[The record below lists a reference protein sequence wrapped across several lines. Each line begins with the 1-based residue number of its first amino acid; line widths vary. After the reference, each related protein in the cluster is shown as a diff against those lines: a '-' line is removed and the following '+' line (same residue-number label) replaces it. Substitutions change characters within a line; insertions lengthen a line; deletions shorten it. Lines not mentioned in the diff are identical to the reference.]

1 MLFDIKMISMKEKTK
16 SIFNPKYQKLISEI
30 IRLRNERGL
39 TQRELA
45 KLCGVS
51 HCYIG
56 RVETH
61 ERRLDLIETIDILKV
76 LGVSKKEILK
86 TIEKLI

>member
-1 MLFDIKMISMKEKTK
+1 MLFDIKMIPMKDKTK
-16 SIFNPKYQKLISEI
+16 SIFNPKYQKLISDI
-30 IRLRNERGL
+30 VKLRNEHGL

-61 ERRLDLIETIDILKV
+61 ERRLDLIETIDILKI
-76 LGVSKKEILK
+76 LGLSKKEILK
-86 TIEKLI
+86 IIEDLI

>member
-1 MLFDIKMISMKEKTK
+1 MFDIKMISMKEKTK

-30 IRLRNERGL
+30 VRLRNERGL
-39 TQRELA
+39 TQRDLA
-45 KLCGVS
+45 KLCNVS

-76 LGVSKKEILK
+76 LGLSKQEILDLIK
-86 TIEKLI
+86 KLI

>member
-1 MLFDIKMISMKEKTK
+1 MKEKTK